1 MKKLTTTRRM
11 GCIPMKTK
19 RRKSPEALFG
29 KVWVVKQSRLMARP
43 LRNELLP
50 ACPRPAPIEKIGF
63 FGALGVL
70 TEVAVG
76 TIIADRPPHRSAR
89 ALISA
94 CGSYLG

>member
-70 TEVAVG
+70 TECIGDLSSTEKRKFDPWKTHGVRHQV
-76 TIIADRPPHRSAR
+76 
-89 ALISA
+89 
-94 CGSYLG
+94 